1 MPKIQ
6 SSIVLFVVFM
16 AFVLAFGG
24 YAALTFLRSRPEAP
38 QGMITQRVN
47 DVDVL
52 LRFDPANT
60 VQLLGPVN
68 LGEEGRMGGE
78 ITAFTQEPLTQEA
91 FTQEI
96 FTLEAP
102 VEATP
107 EGAMAEALSP
117 PETAVAPPTPTRSP
131 EKVIFVP
138 YQVQAGDSLYLLT
151 QRFATSIALMAVH
164 NISAASL
171 QPGQIINLPVGN
183 DAYCPGYRPYAVGE
197 GDTAYSIARRF
208 GTTVQELQAINNLD
222 ANFTVWVADVI
233 CVPAR

>member
-6 SSIVLFVVFM
+6 SSIVLFVVLM
-16 AFVLAFGG
+16 AILLAFGG
-24 YAALTFLRSRPEAP
+24 YAAVAFLSNRPEAP
-38 QGMITQRVN
+38 QGMVRQRVN
-47 DVDVL
+47 DAEVL
-52 LRFDPANT
+52 LTFDPANT
-60 VQLLGPVN
+60 VLLLGPVS
-68 LGEEGRMGGE
+68 LEDPGRMGGE
-78 ITAFTQEPLTQEA
+78 VATFTEETLPQEEA
-91 FTQEI
+91 E
-96 FTLEAP
+96 EAAP
-102 VEATP
+102 AP
-107 EGAMAEALSP
+107 
-117 PETAVAPPTPTRSP
+117 AVAPEVMLQEPVPTETPPPPTRSP

-138 YQVQAGDSLYLLT
+138 YQVQVGDNLYTLT

-183 DAYCPGYRPYAVGE
+183 EAYCPGYRPYAVGE

-208 GTTVQELQAINNLD
+208 GTTAQELQAINGLD